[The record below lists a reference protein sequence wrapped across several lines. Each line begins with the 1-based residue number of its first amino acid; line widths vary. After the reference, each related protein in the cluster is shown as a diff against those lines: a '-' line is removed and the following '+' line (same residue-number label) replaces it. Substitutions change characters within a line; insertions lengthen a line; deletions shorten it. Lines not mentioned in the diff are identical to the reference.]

1 MTHVM
6 PKLPYADDALA
17 PVMSKETIDYHYGKH
32 LQTYI
37 DNLNRLIADT
47 PYADMTLDEIVK
59 SSDGAIF
66 NNAAQTWNHTF
77 FFETLTPR
85 EKKIPEKLSEALIRE
100 FGSVE
105 SFKDQGGGFFVRFRL
120 GMACYR
126 QTWQVIDRIGSK
138 CRESVDEIVETVIDC
153 RCVGTCLLYRLSQ
166 SSGRFHKSFLG
177 DR

>member
-105 SFKDQGGGFFVRFRL
+105 SFKDQFSKAAVSLFGSGWV
-120 GMACYR
+120 
-126 QTWQVIDRIGSK
+126 TWQVIDRIGSK

>member
-85 EKKIPEKLSEALIRE
+85 EKTSFPRRRFLCSVPVGYGLLSTN
-100 FGSVE
+100 
-105 SFKDQGGGFFVRFRL
+105 
-120 GMACYR
+120 MASYR
-126 QTWQVIDRIGSK
+126 
-138 CRESVDEIVETVIDC
+138 
-153 RCVGTCLLYRLSQ
+153 
-166 SSGRFHKSFLG
+166 
-177 DR
+177 

>member
-6 PKLPYADDALA
+6 PKLPYAADALA

-77 FFETLTPR
+77 FFETLTSR

-100 FGSVE
+100 FGSV
-105 SFKDQGGGFFVRFRL
+105 
-120 GMACYR
+120 
-126 QTWQVIDRIGSK
+126 
-138 CRESVDEIVETVIDC
+138 
-153 RCVGTCLLYRLSQ
+153 
-166 SSGRFHKSFLG
+166 
-177 DR
+177 

>member
-6 PKLPYADDALA
+6 PKLPYAADALA

-77 FFETLTPR
+77 FFETLTSR

-105 SFKDQGGGFFVRFRL
+105 SFKDQFSKAAVSLFGSGWVWL
-120 GMACYR
+120 
-126 QTWQVIDRIGSK
+126 VIDRIGSK